1 MQSTR
6 AELGVVAVATVS
18 LTAMTGHV
26 ATHPLSE
33 PSLWT
38 GTSYVFAFLMT
49 VPLAVVATERDT
61 G

>member
-1 MQSTR
+1 
-6 AELGVVAVATVS
+6 VVAVATVS